1 MKLGIVSREY
11 PPLTH
16 VGGIATYSAAAARLL
31 AERGHD
37 VHVVC
42 NGPETAVSVEDGVT
56 VHRVR
61 MLTHHFRPGRLG
73 YPWRAA
79 YRRYLPQYLDALTWA
94 RTAAAYVAGL
104 PWRDFDAWEWP
115 ETMGEG
121 ALLPPMT
128 GETAGAMAGG
138 GNAPGSHA
146 SGKPA
151 PRGICR
157 IHTGWMEEYAG
168 NALERRLLL
177 AFQRRACRNAAR
189 VVSPTRYMADVY
201 ARGILGHPGT
211 VTVNRNPIRLW
222 PAPVDWSAKSMD
234 HVLYVGRVE
243 WRKGLQVLLAAL
255 DAMGPAADGL
265 KVRVVGHMHP
275 PSRAR
280 DRECQD
286 LFRARLA
293 ERGRGAGGAGY
304 NLEYAGACAHDG
316 MRKHYDWAG
325 ILVLP
330 SLMEN
335 YPYAALEGLSRGC
348 LLVGSRVGGIPEII
362 DRPGRGQLFPPG
374 DSAFLARIMGECR
387 QRGFL
392 PGAERPGTGGSL
404 PEALAEN
411 AEAMR
416 AEFGPEACYRR
427 LLEGYGFET
436 GNGKSMERRDLPA
449 G

>member
-1 MKLGIVSREY
+1 MKVGILSREY

-31 AERGHD
+31 ADHGHE

-42 NGPETAVSVEDGVT
+42 NGPETAVEKADGVT
-56 VHRVR
+56 VHRVK
-61 MLTHHFRPGRLG
+61 MLTHHFRPGRLW
-73 YPWRAA
+73 YPWRSA
-79 YRRYLPQYLDALTWA
+79 YRRRLPNYLEALTWA
-94 RTAAAYVAGL
+94 RTAAAYLSGLAPAG
-104 PWRDFDAWEWP
+104 FDVWEWP

-121 ALLPPMT
+121 ALLR
-128 GETAGAMAGG
+128 GLAG
-138 GNAPGSHA
+138 PG
-146 SGKPA
+146 A
-151 PRGICR
+151 PRGVCR
-157 IHTGWMEEYAG
+157 IHTGWMDEYAD
-168 NALERRLLL
+168 NALERTLLL
-177 AFQRRACRNAAR
+177 RLQRRACRNAAR
-189 VVSPTRYMADVY
+189 VVSPTRYMADAY
-201 ARGILGHPGT
+201 ARDVLGYRGE
-211 VTVNRNPIRLW
+211 VAVNRNPMRLW
-222 PAPVDWSAKSMD
+222 EAPVDWSAKSMD

-275 PSRAR
+275 PTRER

-286 LFRARLA
+286 FFRARLA
-293 ERGRGAGGAGY
+293 ARDPARAAAGY
-304 NLEYAGACAHDG
+304 TLEYAGPSPHDG

-348 LLVGSRVGGIPEII
+348 RLIGSRAGGIPEII
-362 DRPGRGQLFPPG
+362 DRPARGMLFPAG
-374 DSAFLARIMGECR
+374 DSAILARIMGECR
-387 QRGFL
+387 QRGLLL
-392 PGAERPGTGGSL
+392 PDV
-404 PEALAEN
+404 LAEN
-411 AEAMR
+411 AKEMR

-427 LLEGYGFET
+427 LLEGYGIES
-436 GNGKSMERRDLPA
+436 GERMARQGLPA

>member
-31 AERGHD
+31 AERGHE
-37 VHVVC
+37 VHVIC
-42 NGPETAVSVEDGVT
+42 NGPETAVAVEDGVT

-61 MLTHHFRPGRLG
+61 MLAHHFRPGRLG

-79 YRRYLPQYLDALTWA
+79 YRRCLPQYLDALTWA
-94 RTAAAYVAGL
+94 RTAAAHLDGL
-104 PWRDFDAWEWP
+104 PWRSFDAWEWP

-128 GETAGAMAGG
+128 G
-138 GNAPGSHA
+138 S
-146 SGKPA
+146 SG

-177 AFQRRACRNAAR
+177 AFQRRACLNAAR
-189 VVSPTRYMADVY
+189 VVSPTRYMADAY
-201 ARGILGHPGT
+201 ARGVLGYPDE
-211 VTVNRNPIRLW
+211 VSVNRNPIRLW
-222 PAPVDWSAKSMD
+222 PEPVDWSAKSMD
-234 HVLYVGRVE
+234 HILYVGRVE

-255 DAMGPAADGL
+255 DAMGSAADGL

-275 PSRAR
+275 PSRTR
-280 DRECQD
+280 DRECQE

-293 ERGRGAGGAGY
+293 ERSPSSGGGPASGGAGY
-304 NLEYAGACAHDG
+304 SLEYAGACAHDG

-362 DRPGRGQLFPPG
+362 DRPGRGQLFPAG
-374 DSAFLARIMGECR
+374 DSAILARIMGECR

-392 PGAERPGTGGSL
+392 PGAERPGSGGSL

-436 GNGKSMERRDLPA
+436 GKSTERRDIPA